1 LARVLEFDG
10 GKGDD
15 RITEAKQ
22 YMMDVLIELVA
33 QLQERTA
40 KERGAERQEFTNKLT
55 ALELQIADLKVK
67 LAECN
72 LALARAGMD
81 PNTANKLILPPSHH
95 QSNGKVTN

>member
-22 YMMDVLIELVA
+22 YWTDVLIELIA

-40 KERGAERQEFTNKLT
+40 RERTAERQEFTNKLA

-72 LALARAGMD
+72 LALARAGME
-81 PNTANKLILPPSHH
+81 ANKLILPSSHH
-95 QSNGKVTN
+95 QSNGKATN